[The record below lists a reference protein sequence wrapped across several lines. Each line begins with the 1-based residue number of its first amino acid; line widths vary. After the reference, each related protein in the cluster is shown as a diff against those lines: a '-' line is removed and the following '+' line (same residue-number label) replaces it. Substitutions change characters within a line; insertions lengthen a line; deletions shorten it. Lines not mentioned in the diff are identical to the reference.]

1 MLLTLVSGRNFLAC
15 DRPARGARL
24 PTEMRNTSAPPA
36 VGPPSR
42 CCCKNLAQRLS
53 GQACA
58 QAAALL
64 AQTRFGPRCFIAARF
79 LPAKYDYHRALPK
92 PAPAQGP
99 TLGPGAAAGGAV
111 ATASGGDVETGDAGV
126 ECVIC
131 MNAVDV
137 AGDARAR
144 MVTPCHHVFHSSCL
158 TRWMDVK
165 QECPTCR
172 RPLPPP

>member
-1 MLLTLVSGRNFLAC
+1 M
-15 DRPARGARL
+15 
-24 PTEMRNTSAPPA
+24 
-36 VGPPSR
+36 
-42 CCCKNLAQRLS
+42 
-53 GQACA
+53 

-64 AQTRFGPRCFIAARF
+64 AQTRFGPRCFISARF

-92 PAPAQGP
+92 PGPAQGP
-99 TLGPGAAAGGAV
+99 SPGAGGA
-111 ATASGGDVETGDAGV
+111 ASGAVAMPPAGDVETGDAGV

-144 MVTPCHHVFHSSCL
+144 MVTPCHHVFHSGCL

>member
-1 MLLTLVSGRNFLAC
+1 MA
-15 DRPARGARL
+15 A
-24 PTEMRNTSAPPA
+24 
-36 VGPPSR
+36 
-42 CCCKNLAQRLS
+42 CCCKGLAQRLS
-53 GQACA
+53 GRRCA

-64 AQTRFGPRCFIAARF
+64 AQTRFGPRCFISARF

-99 TLGPGAAAGGAV
+99 TLGAGAAAGGAV
-111 ATASGGDVETGDAGV
+111 ATAPSGDVETGDSGV

-137 AGDARAR
+137 AGDARVR